1 MELAALTLF
10 VLISMTSESIFVH
23 TFMAIGIVIIIGL
36 FVEPLLEWLRS
47 RNISL

>member
-10 VLISMTSESIFVH
+10 VLIYMNSESLFVH
-23 TFMAIGIVIIIGL
+23 SFMGIGVVIIIGL

-47 RNISL
+47 RNISP